1 MFPRQVRAVV
11 FDMDGLLVDS
21 EVAVRQALFD
31 AAQAMGYEMSQGLF
45 LQMLGRPRAENRR
58 LAMSHFGEAFPYSDW
73 EERVGAQMRAAVICL
88 KAGVI
93 ELLDHLDQ
101 QRLPRAIA
109 TSSNRFIVDRHLG
122 DHDLA
127 ARFDAIVAAEDVE
140 RHKPYPDP
148 YLKAAELLGV
158 EPQHCLALEDSH
170 NGVRAAHAAG
180 MMTVMVP
187 DLLEPTDEM
196 HGLCVHIAETLHA
209 VEAMLKANGGKT
221 G

>member
-31 AAQAMGYEMSQGLF
+31 AAEAMGYEMSHDLF

-58 LAMSHFGEAFPYSDW
+58 LAMAHFGDDFPYADW

-88 KAGVI
+88 KAGVT
-93 ELLDHLDQ
+93 ELLDHLDE
-101 QRLPRAIA
+101 QRIPRAIA

-122 DHDLA
+122 DHDLV
-127 ARFDAIVAAEDVE
+127 ARFDAIVAAEDVA
-140 RHKPYPDP
+140 RHKPNPDP

-158 EPQHCLALEDSH
+158 QPSHCLALEDSH

-196 HGLCVHIAETLHA
+196 HDLCVHIAETLHA
-209 VEAMLKANGGKT
+209 VEAMLRGGGGKA